1 MRLRRLLAACTALA
15 LVAAPMGA
23 LAQDPSLEELLR
35 IETGAWGYDIS
46 GRNEAIRP
54 GDDFFDHANGGWI
67 ARTQIPSDRSFWGPF
82 DALLLGS
89 RADIRDILEGEAS
102 NADHARANR
111 LYASY
116 MDEARANALG
126 AGPLR
131 SDLDAIRA
139 AGDHEALARLMG
151 EPLHGTLFDGYVW
164 QAFDNPEANV
174 FYVSHG
180 GLGMP
185 DRDFYLEPQFE
196 PQRAAYLAYLT
207 RGFELIGWADPAGS
221 AQAVLAF
228 EMALANLHLPS
239 AERRDV
245 QRMWNP
251 MTPTEVE
258 ALAPGFPWAA
268 LFESYGV
275 AGQPRVIVQER
286 DAFAP
291 IAALYAATPLE
302 TLQAWMAAR
311 LINNS
316 ARYLSDDFVQAHF
329 AFNAQA
335 LFGQPQIA
343 PRWERAA
350 NFVNGQMYD
359 ALGPAYVA
367 RRFSPEAKAEM
378 EAMVANLQVAMRHRL
393 GQLDWMSEATRAE
406 ALGKLDGFIAEIGY
420 PSRYRSYDG
429 LDIRDDDL
437 FGNVRR
443 VLDLN
448 HAYEISR
455 LSRPVDRR
463 EWWYGPQTVN
473 ASYNPTANGIFF
485 PAGFLQPPMFNM
497 AADPAVNYGAI
508 GAVIGHEIIHGFDD
522 QGRRV
527 DGTGRLRDWWTSEDA
542 ARFEAQAARLGA
554 QYESFD
560 VVEGGRINGGLTMG
574 ENIADLGGVLIAY
587 EAYRLSLNGQEAP
600 VIDGLTGD
608 QRFFLGYAQAWRE
621 IARDEAL
628 RAVLSSDPHSPGKWR
643 ANGVVRNVDAWYEA
657 FDVQP
662 GDALYLPPEE
672 RVRIW

>member
-1 MRLRRLLAACTALA
+1 MKLRRLLAACSAIALLA
-15 LVAAPMGA
+15 TPIAAA
-23 LAQDPSLEELLR
+23 AQEASLEDLLR
-35 IETGAWGYDIS
+35 IDTGVWGYDVS
-46 GRNEAIRP
+46 GRNEAVRP
-54 GDDFFDHANGGWI
+54 GDDFFDYANGAWI
-67 ARTQIPSDRSFWGPF
+67 ARTEIPSDRSFWGPF
-82 DALLLGS
+82 DSLILRS
-89 RADIRDILEGEAS
+89 RADLREIMEGEAS
-102 NADHARANR
+102 GADHARANT

-126 AGPLR
+126 AEPLR
-131 SDLDAIRA
+131 PDLDAIRA
-139 AGDHEALARLMG
+139 ASDRDALARLMG
-151 EPLHGTLFDGYVW
+151 EPLHGSLFEGYVW
-164 QAFDNPEANV
+164 EAVDDPSQSV

-196 PQRAAYLAYLT
+196 EQRAAYLAYLT
-207 RGFELIGWADPAGS
+207 RGLELSGWDDPAAS
-221 AQAVLAF
+221 AQAVFDF
-228 EMALANLHLPS
+228 ETALAGLHLPS
-239 AERRDV
+239 AERRDL

-251 MTPTEVE
+251 MTIPEV
-258 ALAPGFPWAA
+258 ADLAPGFPWRT
-268 LFESYGV
+268 LFEAYSL
-275 AGQPRVIVQER
+275 ADQPRVIVQER

-291 IAALYAATPLE
+291 IARLYADTPLD
-302 TLQAWMAAR
+302 TLKAWMAAR

-329 AFNAQA
+329 AFNSQA
-335 LFGQPQIA
+335 LLGQPQIA
-343 PRWERAA
+343 PRWERAS
-350 NFVNGQMYD
+350 NFVNTQMYG

-393 GQLDWMSEATRAE
+393 GQLDWMSDATRAE

-420 PSRYRSYDG
+420 PASYRTYDG
-429 LDIRDDDL
+429 LDIRADDL
-437 FGNVRR
+437 LGNVRR
-443 VLDLN
+443 VMRLN
-448 HAYEISR
+448 MDYEIGR

-473 ASYNPTANGIFF
+473 ASYSPTANGIFF
-485 PAGFLQPPMFNM
+485 PAGFLQPPMFN
-497 AADPAVNYGAI
+497 ASADPAVNYGAI

-527 DGTGRLRDWWTSEDA
+527 DGTGRLRDWWTAEDSS
-542 ARFEAQAARLGA
+542 RFEAQAARLGA
-554 QYESFD
+554 QYEAFD
-560 VVEGGRINGGLTMG
+560 VVENGRIDGQLTMG
-574 ENIADLGGVLIAY
+574 ENIADLGGVIIAY

-628 RAVLSSDPHSPGKWR
+628 RSQLSSDPHSPGKWR
-643 ANGVVRNVDAWYEA
+643 ANGVVRNVDAWYAA